1 MLLLLPKFDSGR
13 DLLYN
18 LLKQNVMAKSENV
31 IRGRIGNMIFYRV
44 RGVTRIRSV
53 PLSAVRPDALKC
65 RTARL
70 RLIAAVRFYQRLQDT
85 RLRDIWRMAAKD
97 TAMNGY
103 NLFRETEHP
112 CVQRRTLSSGPVTV
126 GVRHPSTDEL
136 SRIGGTDRAAHSPD
150 LEKQSGAGGCSGNR
164 PGGGG
169 GFVRRE
175 NVFAPLVG

>member
-1 MLLLLPKFDSGR
+1 
-13 DLLYN
+13 
-18 LLKQNVMAKSENV
+18 MAKSENV

-85 RLRDIWRMAAKD
+85 RLRDIWRLAAKD

-103 NLFRETEHP
+103 NPVRETEHL
-112 CVQRRTLSSGPVTV
+112 CVQRTYAFRSGPVTV
-126 GVRHPSTDEL
+126 GVRHSSTDEL
-136 SRIGGTDRAAHSPD
+136 S
-150 LEKQSGAGGCSGNR
+150 
-164 PGGGG
+164 
-169 GFVRRE
+169 
-175 NVFAPLVG
+175 

>member
-65 RTARL
+65 RNQISEVKVA
-70 RLIAAVRFYQRLQDT
+70 
-85 RLRDIWRMAAKD
+85 
-97 TAMNGY
+97 
-103 NLFRETEHP
+103 
-112 CVQRRTLSSGPVTV
+112 
-126 GVRHPSTDEL
+126 PSPPPFK
-136 SRIGGTDRAAHSPD
+136 IYYTDR
-150 LEKQSGAGGCSGNR
+150 EIR
-164 PGGGG
+164 I
-169 GFVRRE
+169 
-175 NVFAPLVG
+175 

>member
-70 RLIAAVRFYQRLQDT
+70 RPVLSAFA
-85 RLRDIWRMAAKD
+85 
-97 TAMNGY
+97 GY
-103 NLFRETEHP
+103 
-112 CVQRRTLSSGPVTV
+112 PVT
-126 GVRHPSTDEL
+126 GYLADGGQRYGDE
-136 SRIGGTDRAAHSPD
+136 R
-150 LEKQSGAGGCSGNR
+150 
-164 PGGGG
+164 
-169 GFVRRE
+169 V
-175 NVFAPLVG
+175 